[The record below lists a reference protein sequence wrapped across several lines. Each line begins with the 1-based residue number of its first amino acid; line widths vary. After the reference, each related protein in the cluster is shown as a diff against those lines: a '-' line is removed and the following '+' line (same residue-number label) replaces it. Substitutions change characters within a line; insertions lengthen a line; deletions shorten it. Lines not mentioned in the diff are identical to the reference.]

1 MPPAE
6 VVVGIG
12 LRRGTSADT
21 IRAALREAVADHR
34 IAGLATIA
42 QRRAEP
48 GLLAVA
54 ADLRVPLR
62 SYSADELSA
71 VAVPNPGDRTRAA
84 VGTASVAEAAALLAT
99 GGGPLALPKR
109 VVHGV
114 VLAAALSGPP
124 PFA

>member
-21 IRAALREAVADHR
+21 IRSALREGVADHP

-42 QRRAEP
+42 RRRAEP

-54 ADLRVPLR
+54 ADLQVPLR
-62 SYSADELSA
+62 SFSAEELSV
-71 VAVPNPGDRTRAA
+71 VAVPNPGDRTRTA

-99 GGGPLALPKR
+99 GGGPLVLPKR

-114 VLAAALSGPP
+114 VLAAALYRR
-124 PFA
+124 